1 MQQIVLSVLC
11 YCRLASIPFKLS
23 LCLESNTRAV
33 KLLLC
38 NMHGSSIFLLKEN
51 RIHLFQKRCILTA
64 ELPLHFSVNR
74 SYKHF

>member
-1 MQQIVLSVLC
+1 MQQIVLPVLC
-11 YCRLASIPFKLS
+11 YCTLAAIRFKLS
-23 LCLESNTRAV
+23 LHLESNTRAV

-38 NMHGSSIFLLKEN
+38 NMCGSSIFLL
-51 RIHLFQKRCILTA
+51 IQKRYILTA